1 MDSKVEKRIIGL
13 LHKTEAIKQGHF
25 VLTSEN
31 HSDTYIDKFKILNT
45 SSCVEYVVKLI
56 RRYII
61 NKNSQLMYYDL
72 AGGPTQGGSILAY
85 EFARQVGIRYF
96 IIEKGI
102 KGRVIKRTPDILSE
116 GTPEVILL
124 DDIFTTGKSIKES
137 MWAIEEINP
146 YAKIKAMI
154 VIVNRNKEYAKYK
167 DHTCLFYDN
176 PLYWMASVPMETY
189 RPEECPFC
197 N

>member
-1 MDSKVEKRIIGL
+1 MLKVEKKVTDL
-13 LHKTEAIKQGHF
+13 LHRTEAIKQGHF
-25 VLTSEN
+25 VLTSGD
-31 HSDTYIDKFKILNT
+31 HSDTYIDKFKILNNPL
-45 SSCVEYVVKLI
+45 YVKYTIMWLRKHI
-56 RRYII
+56 T
-61 NKNSQLMYYDL
+61 NKNSNLTYYDL
-72 AGGPTQGGSILAY
+72 VGGPTQGGSILAY
-85 EFARQVGIRYF
+85 ELARQVGIRYF

-116 GTPEVILL
+116 ETPEVILL